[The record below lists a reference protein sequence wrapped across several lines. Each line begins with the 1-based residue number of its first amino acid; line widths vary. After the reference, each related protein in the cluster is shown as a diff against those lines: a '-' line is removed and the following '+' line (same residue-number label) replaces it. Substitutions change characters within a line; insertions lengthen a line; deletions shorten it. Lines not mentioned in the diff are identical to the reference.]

1 MAAINALQVQINAD
15 DRILRRR
22 QVEAR
27 TGLPRSTL
35 YAKIAAGKFPKQ
47 IQLGAK
53 SVGWLESEVSA
64 WLTQQIEG
72 SRKSALA
79 A

>member
-1 MAAINALQVQINAD
+1 MAAVNTHQVQINAE

-35 YAKIAAGKFPKQ
+35 YAKIACGEFPKQ
-47 IQLGAK
+47 IQLGVK

-64 WLTQQIEG
+64 WLTRQVEG
-72 SRKSALA
+72 SRNPALIA
-79 A
+79 

>member
-1 MAAINALQVQINAD
+1 MAATNTQQVQLNAD

-22 QVEAR
+22 QVESR

-35 YAKIAAGKFPKQ
+35 YAKIASGEFPRQ

-64 WLTQQIEG
+64 WLTRQIEG
-72 SRKSALA
+72 SRNPALTA
-79 A
+79 